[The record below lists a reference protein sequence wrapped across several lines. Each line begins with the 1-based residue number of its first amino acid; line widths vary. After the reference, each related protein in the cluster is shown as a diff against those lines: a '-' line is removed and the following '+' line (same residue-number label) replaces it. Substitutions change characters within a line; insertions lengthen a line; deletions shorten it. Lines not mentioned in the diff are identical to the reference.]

1 MRLTRILLWSTG
13 ILLAAILVG
22 CLMLALFFPRDS
34 FEDRLKGSLND
45 WIRPLRVDFSR
56 IRLFWNDGP
65 GLSVD
70 ELRLFASGT
79 QAGHDAFLSAG
90 RLTFRPSLEDLTDRQ
105 VALHFIVESPVFRS
119 DQAEGEVPA
128 LAGIVGALAKG
139 LGAPQVGQRGAA
151 ASPRPE
157 ALSALVPLPAGFTL
171 TGVSLEMRDG
181 SLDAAPSSVMSGMR
195 ASLRVDPDLSFK
207 AELRKG
213 TLRWGRRDEKG
224 PLRLSSIVGA
234 EIRGRAVS
242 LEGLQ
247 VEGTLRLEETVLE
260 WRERTATVAE
270 PVKLAF
276 RLQGMPDRVLSI
288 PEIHL
293 AGPGL
298 EIGMAG
304 STSLKEDGPGEIQIR
319 DLLAKVENWQAFCSL
334 AFPEAALS
342 GKLSVLA
349 ERLEIDPGRIV
360 MPALREGSF
369 GTTRPEGVTCEGL
382 ALRFTEGRVSRANLG
397 GTAVSLD
404 GLSVNIEQQEGGW
417 TGTAELA
424 GLEAAAGETLR
435 VSGPASVKASWSERG
450 SASTGILVVDLTRG
464 RLAYKDLLDKP
475 PDVSL
480 QLGVRAHI
488 RPDEIRVG
496 RAFLNLG
503 DTEWTVEGSV
513 RDPAR
518 PFLNARLATDIV
530 SLEALATISPVL
542 KEHALGGRVEI
553 KELTLTGRLGAMRES
568 AVLKARVASKDLTV
582 HGTSVKGVY
591 GQALYGDQKLTIDP
605 VVIQPTTGMISAAF
619 SADFSEACLQK
630 GLHQYYGTLQID
642 HVEMDEL
649 LRLVSP
655 RLEGKARGIAD
666 ANLAFRGTGLAW
678 PEAAATLE
686 AKARVYVNHLALD
699 ERLEHVVEGIDA
711 EETVPQEEDLIHT
724 EQERLLTANRAAGWF
739 TMREGSIHTDNL
751 VAIYEGRLIEIQG
764 SVDLA
769 GRLQVEKGKLFN
781 GGRMVPFR
789 LDCRLGEERC
799 RPSPDLEEMGKSA
812 AAELSAA
819 LRLLSEATQGVY
831 RDLSFQIGDSHRIK
845 PNSPKV
851 LPP

>member
-45 WIRPLRVDFSR
+45 RIRPLRVDFSR
-56 IRLFWNDGP
+56 VRLFWNDGP

-79 QAGHDAFLSAG
+79 QAGHNTFLSAG

-105 VALHFIVESPVFRS
+105 VAAHFIVESPVFRS

-128 LAGIVGALAKG
+128 LAGIVGALAQG
-139 LGAPQVGQRGAA
+139 LGAPQVGQGGAA
-151 ASPRPE
+151 SSPRPE
-157 ALSALVPLPAGFTL
+157 SLSALVPLPAGFTL
-171 TGVSLEMRDG
+171 MGVSLEMRDG

-247 VEGTLRLEETVLE
+247 
-260 WRERTATVAE
+260 
-270 PVKLAF
+270 
-276 RLQGMPDRVLSI
+276 
-288 PEIHL
+288 
-293 AGPGL
+293 
-298 EIGMAG
+298 
-304 STSLKEDGPGEIQIR
+304 
-319 DLLAKVENWQAFCSL
+319 
-334 AFPEAALS
+334 
-342 GKLSVLA
+342 
-349 ERLEIDPGRIV
+349 
-360 MPALREGSF
+360 
-369 GTTRPEGVTCEGL
+369 
-382 ALRFTEGRVSRANLG
+382 
-397 GTAVSLD
+397 
-404 GLSVNIEQQEGGW
+404 
-417 TGTAELA
+417 
-424 GLEAAAGETLR
+424 
-435 VSGPASVKASWSERG
+435 
-450 SASTGILVVDLTRG
+450 
-464 RLAYKDLLDKP
+464 
-475 PDVSL
+475 
-480 QLGVRAHI
+480 
-488 RPDEIRVG
+488 
-496 RAFLNLG
+496 
-503 DTEWTVEGSV
+503 
-513 RDPAR
+513 
-518 PFLNARLATDIV
+518 
-530 SLEALATISPVL
+530 
-542 KEHALGGRVEI
+542 
-553 KELTLTGRLGAMRES
+553 
-568 AVLKARVASKDLTV
+568 
-582 HGTSVKGVY
+582 
-591 GQALYGDQKLTIDP
+591 
-605 VVIQPTTGMISAAF
+605 
-619 SADFSEACLQK
+619 K

-699 ERLEHVVEGIDA
+699 GGDDPKTDSKEDLTERLGHVVEGIDT
-711 EETVPQEEDLIHT
+711 EETVPQEEDLIDP

-751 VAIYEGRLIEIQG
+751 VAIYEGRLIEVQG

-769 GRLQVEKGKLFN
+769 GRLQVEKGKIFN

-789 LDCRLGEERC
+789 LDCMLGEERC
-799 RPSPDLEEMGKSA
+799 SPSPDLEERGKSA

>member
-1 MRLTRILLWSTG
+1 
-13 ILLAAILVG
+13 
-22 CLMLALFFPRDS
+22 MLALFFPRDS

-45 WIRPLRVDFSR
+45 RIRPLRVDFSR
-56 IRLFWNDGP
+56 VRLFWNDGP

-79 QAGHDAFLSAG
+79 QAGHNTFLSAG

-105 VALHFIVESPVFRS
+105 VAAHFIVESPVFRS

-128 LAGIVGALAKG
+128 LAGIVGALAQG
-139 LGAPQVGQRGAA
+139 LGAPQVGQGGAA
-151 ASPRPE
+151 SSPRPE
-157 ALSALVPLPAGFTL
+157 SLSALVPLPAGFTL
-171 TGVSLEMRDG
+171 MGVSLEMRDG

-247 VEGTLRLEETVLE
+247 VEGTLHLEETVLE

-276 RLQGMPDRVLSI
+276 RLQGMPDRVLSFPQI
-288 PEIHL
+288 QL

-298 EIGMAG
+298 EISMAG
-304 STSLKEDGPGEIQIR
+304 STSLKEDGPGEIEIR
-319 DLLAKVENWQAFCSL
+319 DLLAKVENWQIFCSL

-369 GTTRPEGVTCEGL
+369 STTRPEGLACEGL
-382 ALRFTEGRVSRANLG
+382 ALRFTEGRLSRADLG
-397 GTAVSLD
+397 GATVSLD
-404 GLSVNIEQQEGGW
+404 GLNVNIEQQEGGW

-699 ERLEHVVEGIDA
+699 GGDDPKTDSKEDLAERLGHVVEGIDT
-711 EETVPQEEDLIHT
+711 EETVPQEEDLIDP

-751 VAIYEGRLIEIQG
+751 VAIYEGRLIEVQG

-769 GRLQVEKGKLFN
+769 GRLQVEKGKIFN

-789 LDCRLGEERC
+789 LDCMLGEERC